1 MGDMAGSDC
10 NCTVDPGFVVRQAAA
25 GTKRM
30 GGGGGDGG
38 GGGETGYD
46 VRPFHETKTVTRR
59 GNAVCSA

>member
-1 MGDMAGSDC
+1 
-10 NCTVDPGFVVRQAAA
+10 
-25 GTKRM
+25 M

-38 GGGETGYD
+38 GGSGETGYD